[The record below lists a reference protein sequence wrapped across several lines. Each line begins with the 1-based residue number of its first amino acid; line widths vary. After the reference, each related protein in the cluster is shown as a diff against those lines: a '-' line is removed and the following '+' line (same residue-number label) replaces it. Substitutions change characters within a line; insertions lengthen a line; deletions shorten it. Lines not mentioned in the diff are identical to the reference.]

1 MGKKKGKKNKNKP
14 SNNNNENSINNA
26 DNNPNNNEEEEDKD
40 VSGKNPEL
48 KIDSKILMDII
59 NSNNSSKIYDLTTF
73 LTNFNYDILC
83 QEEDKREKEIFTIT
97 SINFLIPYLNLYF
110 SPNLNEYEKQIKYN
124 IISSII
130 NIFSN
135 FSENSKYE
143 INFKYIYNKI
153 LSEIFY
159 QSFSSFIT
167 ELKTNKITD
176 MIKYKTMLIL
186 FDLFQLYIDIIKNED
201 KINSAKGLIN
211 YDLIINVLIKEY
223 LFSDIHIDN
232 EIKNK
237 AQFLLFSLTTN
248 FYIEINDKNS
258 AKILLEK
265 TLNNSNKA
273 NMEPFLYFASFYL
286 AVCNKDINALKV
298 ILQVINNLTNDVD
311 NFNKNINDIIHF
323 LSKYFNLEEEKKE
336 NNDNDKDD
344 NIDNDDNVN
353 MNIINNNNN
362 EINISDEEM
371 EQKINSFLL
380 NCKTL
385 YGLLKIYSD
394 IIENL
399 NEGGG
404 GNPFPDDI
412 FLNNMTK
419 SINQLFNNAKKAIN
433 QCYNDN
439 FISNL
444 IKILKNIEKNNISS
458 YFMNNNDS
466 ILRIKEYLNEII
478 LLIIGIINNV
488 VLKIDKKFKKDD
500 INIILDI
507 IHVKLNNYK
516 SCDEQE
522 MTLIILLFRNIL
534 EKKIINI
541 ENIIENN
548 NKEEELNSLDYKLL
562 FCIFNYFLND
572 DYIKINII
580 DIVAFIYS
588 TEITN
593 DNNWYEIIK
602 EINNLLITLLYNEKS
617 IEIVSHV
624 INAFMDIYQGD
635 DPALNNILKNS
646 NVLNMMVKGT
656 KPFKQKMEN
665 LYKTNEITDDTYEYI
680 SETLTNMKRFIKY
693 KENI

>member
-1 MGKKKGKKNKNKP
+1 MGKRKGKKNKNK
-14 SNNNNENSINNA
+14 SKNNENSINN
-26 DNNPNNNEEEEDKD
+26 NNTTPNNEEEDKD
-40 VSGKNPEL
+40 TNVKNSEL
-48 KIDSKILMDII
+48 KIDSKVLLDAI
-59 NSNNSSKIYDLTTF
+59 NSNNSSTIYDLTTF

-83 QEEDKREKEIFTIT
+83 QEEDKREKEIFVIT

-159 QSFSSFIT
+159 QSFSSYIN
-167 ELKTNKITD
+167 ELKTNNIKD

-186 FDLFQLYIDIIKNED
+186 FDLFQLYIDIIKNDD
-201 KINSAKGLIN
+201 KINSSKGLIN
-211 YDLIINVLIKEY
+211 YDIIINVLIKEY
-223 LFSDIHIDN
+223 LFNNDISIDN
-232 EIKNK
+232 EIKNR

-258 AKILLEK
+258 TKILLNK
-265 TLNNSNKA
+265 TLDNLNKT
-273 NMEPFLYFASFYL
+273 NIQPFLNFASFYL

-298 ILQVINNLTNDVD
+298 NLQIINDLTNDVD

-323 LSKYFNLEEEKKE
+323 LSKYFNVEEENKE
-336 NNDNDKDD
+336 INKESN
-344 NIDNDDNVN
+344 DNDDNVN
-353 MNIINNNNN
+353 MNVINNNNN

-371 EQKINSFLL
+371 EKKINSFLL

-399 NEGGG
+399 NEPGGST
-404 GNPFPDDI
+404 PLSDDI
-412 FLNNMTK
+412 FLNNMIL

-433 QCYNDN
+433 QCYSDN
-439 FISNL
+439 FISSL
-444 IKILKNIEKNNISS
+444 IKILNNIEKNNISS

-500 INIILDI
+500 INIILSI
-507 IHVKLNNYK
+507 IHTKLNNYK
-516 SCDEQE
+516 SSDEQE

-541 ENIIENN
+541 ENIIEDN
-548 NKEEELNSLDYKLL
+548 NKDEDLNCLDYKLL

-593 DNNWYEIIK
+593 DKNWYEIIK

-635 DPALNNILKNS
+635 DPVLNDILKNS

-665 LYKTNEITDDTYEYI
+665 LFKTNEITDDTYEYI

>member
-1 MGKKKGKKNKNKP
+1 M
-14 SNNNNENSINNA
+14 
-26 DNNPNNNEEEEDKD
+26 
-40 VSGKNPEL
+40 
-48 KIDSKILMDII
+48 
-59 NSNNSSKIYDLTTF
+59 
-73 LTNFNYDILC
+73 
-83 QEEDKREKEIFTIT
+83 
-97 SINFLIPYLNLYF
+97 
-110 SPNLNEYEKQIKYN
+110 
-124 IISSII
+124 
-130 NIFSN
+130 
-135 FSENSKYE
+135 
-143 INFKYIYNKI
+143 
-153 LSEIFY
+153 
-159 QSFSSFIT
+159 
-167 ELKTNKITD
+167 
-176 MIKYKTMLIL
+176 
-186 FDLFQLYIDIIKNED
+186 
-201 KINSAKGLIN
+201 
-211 YDLIINVLIKEY
+211 NV
-223 LFSDIHIDN
+223 
-232 EIKNK
+232 
-237 AQFLLFSLTTN
+237 
-248 FYIEINDKNS
+248 
-258 AKILLEK
+258 
-265 TLNNSNKA
+265 
-273 NMEPFLYFASFYL
+273 
-286 AVCNKDINALKV
+286 
-298 ILQVINNLTNDVD
+298 
-311 NFNKNINDIIHF
+311 
-323 LSKYFNLEEEKKE
+323 
-336 NNDNDKDD
+336 
-344 NIDNDDNVN
+344 
-353 MNIINNNNN
+353 INNNNN

-399 NEGGG
+399 NEAGGST
-404 GNPFPDDI
+404 PLSDDI
-412 FLNNMTK
+412 FLNNMIL

-433 QCYNDN
+433 QCYSDN
-439 FISNL
+439 FISSL
-444 IKILKNIEKNNISS
+444 IKILNNIEKNNISS

-500 INIILDI
+500 INIILSI
-507 IHVKLNNYK
+507 IHTKLNNYK
-516 SCDEQE
+516 SSDEQE

-541 ENIIENN
+541 ENIIEDN
-548 NKEEELNSLDYKLL
+548 NKDEDLNCLDYKLL

-593 DNNWYEIIK
+593 DKNWYEIIK

-635 DPALNNILKNS
+635 DPVLNDILKNS

-665 LYKTNEITDDTYEYI
+665 LFKTNEITDDTYEYI

-693 KENI
+693 KANI

>member
-1 MGKKKGKKNKNKP
+1 MGKKKGKKNKNNSK
-14 SNNNNENSINNA
+14 NNENSINNI
-26 DNNPNNNEEEEDKD
+26 NNNIPNNEDEDKD
-40 VSGKNPEL
+40 SGGKNTEL
-48 KIDSKILMDII
+48 KIDSKVLIDII

-73 LTNFNYDILC
+73 LTNYNYDILC
-83 QEEDKREKEIFTIT
+83 QEEDKREKEIFVIT

-110 SPNLNEYEKQIKYN
+110 SQNLNEYEKQIKYN

-159 QSFSSFIT
+159 QSFSSFVN
-167 ELKTNKITD
+167 ELKTNNITD

-186 FDLFQLYIDIIKNED
+186 FDLFQLYIDIIKNDD
-201 KINSAKGLIN
+201 KINSFKGLIN
-211 YDLIINVLIKEY
+211 YDIIINVLIKEY
-223 LFSDIHIDN
+223 LFNNDIDN
-232 EIKNK
+232 EIKNR

-248 FYIEINDKNS
+248 FYIEINEKNS
-258 AKILLEK
+258 TKILLNK
-265 TLNNSNKA
+265 TINNSNKT
-273 NMEPFLYFASFYL
+273 NIEPFLYFTSFYL

-298 ILQVINNLTNDVD
+298 NLQIINDLTNDVE

-323 LSKYFNLEEEKKE
+323 LSKYFNLEEENKE
-336 NNDNDKDD
+336 NNDKKDNND
-344 NIDNDDNVN
+344 NNDNVN
-353 MNIINNNNN
+353 MNVINNN

-399 NEGGG
+399 NEDGGG
-404 GNPFPDDI
+404 TPLPDDI
-412 FLNNMTK
+412 FLNNITF
-419 SINQLFNNAKKAIN
+419 SINQLFNNTKKAIN

-439 FISNL
+439 FISTL
-444 IKILKNIEKNNISS
+444 IKILNSIEKNNISS

-500 INIILDI
+500 IIIILSI

-516 SCDEQE
+516 SIDEQE

-541 ENIIENN
+541 ENIIEDN
-548 NKEEELNSLDYKLL
+548 NKDEDLNSLDYKLL

-593 DNNWYEIIK
+593 DKNWYEIIK

-635 DPALNNILKNS
+635 DPILNDILKNS
-646 NVLNMMVKGT
+646 NVLNIMIKGT
-656 KPFKQKMEN
+656 KPFKHKMEN
-665 LYKTNEITDDTYEYI
+665 LHKTNEITDDTYEYI

>member
-1 MGKKKGKKNKNKP
+1 MGKKKGKKNKIN
-14 SNNNNENSINNA
+14 SNNNENSINN
-26 DNNPNNNEEEEDKD
+26 NNNIQNNNEKEDKD
-40 VSGKNPEL
+40 IIGKNIDL
-48 KIDSKILMDII
+48 KIDSKVLLDII

-73 LTNFNYDILC
+73 LTNYNYDILC
-83 QEEDKREKEIFTIT
+83 QEEDKREKEIFVLT
-97 SINFLIPYLNLYF
+97 SIDFLIPYLNLYF
-110 SPNLNEYEKQIKYN
+110 SQNLNEYEKQIKYN

-143 INFKYIYNKI
+143 INYKYIYNKI

-159 QSFSSFIT
+159 QSFSSFIK
-167 ELKTNKITD
+167 EIKTNNIKDI
-176 MIKYKTMLIL
+176 IKYKTILIL
-186 FDLFQLYIDIIKNED
+186 FDLFQLYIDIIKNDD
-201 KINSAKGLIN
+201 KINSSKGIIN
-211 YDLIINVLIKEY
+211 YDLIINVLINEY
-223 LFSDIHIDN
+223 LFNDIDN
-232 EIKNK
+232 EIKSK

-248 FYIEINDKNS
+248 FYIEIKDKNS
-258 AKILLEK
+258 TKILLNNM
-265 TLNNSNKA
+265 LSNSNKT
-273 NMEPFLYFASFYL
+273 NIEPFLYFTSFYL
-286 AVCNKDINALKV
+286 SVCNKDINALK
-298 ILQVINNLTNDVD
+298 INLQIINDLTNDVD
-311 NFNKNINDIIHF
+311 KFNKNINEIIYF
-323 LSKYFNLEEEKKE
+323 LSKYFNLEEENKE
-336 NNDNDKDD
+336 NNDK
-344 NIDNDDNVN
+344 I
-353 MNIINNNNN
+353 NIINNN
-362 EINISDEEM
+362 ELNISDEEM
-371 EQKINSFLL
+371 EQKLNSFLL

-399 NEGGG
+399 NEGGSSI
-404 GNPFPDDI
+404 PFSDDI
-412 FLNNMTK
+412 FLNNMTI
-419 SINQLFNNAKKAIN
+419 SINQLFNNAKKDIN

-439 FISNL
+439 FISTL
-444 IKILKNIEKNNISS
+444 IKILDNIEKNNISS

-466 ILRIKEYLNEII
+466 ILRIKEYLNEIT
-478 LLIIGIINNV
+478 LLIIGIINNAV
-488 VLKIDKKFKKDD
+488 IKIDKKFKKEDF
-500 INIILDI
+500 NIILNI
-507 IHVKLNNYK
+507 IHVKLNKYK
-516 SCDEQE
+516 SSDEQE

-548 NKEEELNSLDYKLL
+548 NKDEDLNSLDYKLL
-562 FCIFNYFLND
+562 FCVFNYYLND

-588 TEITN
+588 IEITN

-602 EINNLLITLLYNEKS
+602 EINNLLITLLYNEKN

-635 DPALNNILKNS
+635 DPILNKILKNS
-646 NVLNMMVKGT
+646 NVLNIMIKGI

-665 LYKTNEITDDTYEYI
+665 FYKTNEITDDTYEYI

>member
-1 MGKKKGKKNKNKP
+1 MGKKKGKKNKNNSK
-14 SNNNNENSINNA
+14 NNENSINI
-26 DNNPNNNEEEEDKD
+26 NNTTPNNENKEEDKD
-40 VSGKNPEL
+40 ISGKNSEL
-48 KIDSKILMDII
+48 KIDSKVLLDAI
-59 NSNNSSKIYDLTTF
+59 NSNNSSTIYDLTTF
-73 LTNFNYDILC
+73 LTNFNYDMLC
-83 QEEDKREKEIFTIT
+83 QEEDKREKEIFVIT

-159 QSFSSFIT
+159 QSFSSYIN
-167 ELKTNKITD
+167 ELKTNNIKD

-186 FDLFQLYIDIIKNED
+186 FDLFQLYIDIIKNDD
-201 KINSAKGLIN
+201 KINSSKGLIN
-211 YDLIINVLIKEY
+211 YDIIINVLIKEY
-223 LFSDIHIDN
+223 LFNNDISIDN
-232 EIKNK
+232 EIKNR

-258 AKILLEK
+258 TKILLSK
-265 TLNNSNKA
+265 TLDNLNKT
-273 NMEPFLYFASFYL
+273 NIQPFLNFASFYL

-298 ILQVINNLTNDVD
+298 NLQIINDLTNDVD

-323 LSKYFNLEEEKKE
+323 LSKYFNVEEENKE
-336 NNDNDKDD
+336 INKESNDND
-344 NIDNDDNVN
+344 NNVN
-353 MNIINNNNN
+353 MNVINNNNN

-399 NEGGG
+399 NEAGGS
-404 GNPFPDDI
+404 NPLSDDI
-412 FLNNMTK
+412 FLNNMIL

-433 QCYNDN
+433 QCYSDN
-439 FISNL
+439 FISSL
-444 IKILKNIEKNNISS
+444 IKILNNIEKNNISS

-500 INIILDI
+500 INIILSI
-507 IHVKLNNYK
+507 IHTKLNNYK
-516 SCDEQE
+516 SSDEQE

-541 ENIIENN
+541 ENIIEDN
-548 NKEEELNSLDYKLL
+548 NKDEDLNCLDYKLL

-593 DNNWYEIIK
+593 DKNWYEIIK

-635 DPALNNILKNS
+635 DPVLNDILKNS

-665 LYKTNEITDDTYEYI
+665 LFKTNEITDDTYEYI

>member
-1 MGKKKGKKNKNKP
+1 MGKKKGKKNKIN
-14 SNNNNENSINNA
+14 SNNNENSINN
-26 DNNPNNNEEEEDKD
+26 NNNIQNNNEKEDKD
-40 VSGKNPEL
+40 IIGKNIDL
-48 KIDSKILMDII
+48 KIDSKVLLDII

-73 LTNFNYDILC
+73 LTNYNYDILC
-83 QEEDKREKEIFTIT
+83 QEEDKREKEIFVLT
-97 SINFLIPYLNLYF
+97 SIDFLIPYLNLYF
-110 SPNLNEYEKQIKYN
+110 SQNLNEYEKQIKYN

-143 INFKYIYNKI
+143 INYKYIYNKI

-159 QSFSSFIT
+159 QSFSSFIK
-167 ELKTNKITD
+167 EIKTNNIKDI
-176 MIKYKTMLIL
+176 IKYKTILIL
-186 FDLFQLYIDIIKNED
+186 FDLFQLYIDIIKNDD
-201 KINSAKGLIN
+201 KINSSKGIIN
-211 YDLIINVLIKEY
+211 YDLIINVLINEY
-223 LFSDIHIDN
+223 LFNDIDN
-232 EIKNK
+232 EIKSK

-248 FYIEINDKNS
+248 FYIEIKDKNS
-258 AKILLEK
+258 TKILLNNM
-265 TLNNSNKA
+265 LSNSNKT
-273 NMEPFLYFASFYL
+273 NIEPFLYFTSFYL
-286 AVCNKDINALKV
+286 SVCNKDINALK
-298 ILQVINNLTNDVD
+298 INLQIINDFTNDVD
-311 NFNKNINDIIHF
+311 KFNKNINEIIYF
-323 LSKYFNLEEEKKE
+323 LSKYFNLEEENKE
-336 NNDNDKDD
+336 NNDK
-344 NIDNDDNVN
+344 I
-353 MNIINNNNN
+353 NIINNN
-362 EINISDEEM
+362 ELNISDEEM
-371 EQKINSFLL
+371 EQKLNSFLL

-399 NEGGG
+399 NEGGSSI
-404 GNPFPDDI
+404 PFSDDI
-412 FLNNMTK
+412 FLNNMTI
-419 SINQLFNNAKKAIN
+419 SINQLFNNAKKDIN

-439 FISNL
+439 FISTL
-444 IKILKNIEKNNISS
+444 IKILDNIEKNNISS

-466 ILRIKEYLNEII
+466 ILRIKEYLNEIT
-478 LLIIGIINNV
+478 LLIIGIINNAV
-488 VLKIDKKFKKDD
+488 IKIDKKFKKEDF
-500 INIILDI
+500 NIILNI
-507 IHVKLNNYK
+507 IHVKLNKYK
-516 SCDEQE
+516 SSDEQE

-548 NKEEELNSLDYKLL
+548 NKDEDLNSLDYKLL
-562 FCIFNYFLND
+562 FCVFNYYLND

-588 TEITN
+588 IEITN

-602 EINNLLITLLYNEKS
+602 EINNLLITLLYNEKN

-635 DPALNNILKNS
+635 DPILNKILKNS
-646 NVLNMMVKGT
+646 NVLNIMIKGI

-665 LYKTNEITDDTYEYI
+665 FYKTNEITDDTYEYI

>member
-1 MGKKKGKKNKNKP
+1 MGKKKGKKNKNNSK
-14 SNNNNENSINNA
+14 NNENSINN
-26 DNNPNNNEEEEDKD
+26 NNNNIPNNEDEDKD
-40 VSGKNPEL
+40 TGGKNTEL
-48 KIDSKILMDII
+48 KIDSKVLIDII

-73 LTNFNYDILC
+73 LSNYNYDILC
-83 QEEDKREKEIFTIT
+83 QEEDKREKEIFVIT
-97 SINFLIPYLNLYF
+97 SINFLIPYLNLYL

-159 QSFSSFIT
+159 QSFSSFVN
-167 ELKTNKITD
+167 ELKTNNITD

-186 FDLFQLYIDIIKNED
+186 FDLFQLYIDIIKNDD
-201 KINSAKGLIN
+201 KINSSKGLIN
-211 YDLIINVLIKEY
+211 YDIIINVLIKEY
-223 LFSDIHIDN
+223 LFNNDIDN
-232 EIKNK
+232 EIKNR

-248 FYIEINDKNS
+248 FYIEINEKNS
-258 AKILLEK
+258 TKILLNK
-265 TLNNSNKA
+265 TINNSNKT
-273 NMEPFLYFASFYL
+273 NIEPFLYFTSFYL

-298 ILQVINNLTNDVD
+298 NLEIINNLTNDVD
-311 NFNKNINDIIHF
+311 NFNKNINDFIHF
-323 LSKYFNLEEEKKE
+323 LSKYFNLEEENNDKKD
-336 NNDNDKDD
+336 NNDN
-344 NIDNDDNVN
+344 NDNVN
-353 MNIINNNNN
+353 MNVINNN

-404 GNPFPDDI
+404 GTPFSDDI
-412 FLNNMTK
+412 FLNNMTF

-439 FISNL
+439 FISAL
-444 IKILKNIEKNNISS
+444 IKILNNIEKNNISS

-500 INIILDI
+500 IIIILSI

-516 SCDEQE
+516 SIDEQE

-534 EKKIINI
+534 EKKLINI
-541 ENIIENN
+541 ENIIEDN
-548 NKEEELNSLDYKLL
+548 NKDEDLNCLDYKLL

-593 DNNWYEIIK
+593 DKNWYEIIK

-635 DPALNNILKNS
+635 DPVLNDILKNS
-646 NVLNMMVKGT
+646 NVLNIMVKGT
-656 KPFKQKMEN
+656 KPFKHKMEN

>member
-1 MGKKKGKKNKNKP
+1 MGKKKGKKNKNNSK
-14 SNNNNENSINNA
+14 NNENSINI
-26 DNNPNNNEEEEDKD
+26 NNTTPNNGNKEEDKD
-40 VSGKNPEL
+40 ISGKNSEL
-48 KIDSKILMDII
+48 KIDSKVLLDAI
-59 NSNNSSKIYDLTTF
+59 NSNNSSTIYDLTTF

-83 QEEDKREKEIFTIT
+83 QEEDKREKEIFVIT

-159 QSFSSFIT
+159 QSFSSYIN
-167 ELKTNKITD
+167 ELKTNNIKD

-186 FDLFQLYIDIIKNED
+186 FDLFQLYIDIIKNDD
-201 KINSAKGLIN
+201 KINSSKGLIN
-211 YDLIINVLIKEY
+211 YDIIINVLIKEY
-223 LFSDIHIDN
+223 LFNNDISIDN
-232 EIKNK
+232 EIKNR

-258 AKILLEK
+258 TKILLNK
-265 TLNNSNKA
+265 TLDNSNKT
-273 NMEPFLYFASFYL
+273 NIQPFLNFASFYL

-298 ILQVINNLTNDVD
+298 NLQIINDLTNDVD

-323 LSKYFNLEEEKKE
+323 LSKYFNVEEENKE
-336 NNDNDKDD
+336 INKESN
-344 NIDNDDNVN
+344 DNDDNVN
-353 MNIINNNNN
+353 MNVINNNNN

-399 NEGGG
+399 NEAGDST
-404 GNPFPDDI
+404 PLSDDI
-412 FLNNMTK
+412 FLNNMIL

-433 QCYNDN
+433 QCYSDN
-439 FISNL
+439 FISSL
-444 IKILKNIEKNNISS
+444 IKILNNIEKNNISS

-500 INIILDI
+500 INIILSI
-507 IHVKLNNYK
+507 IHTKLNNYK
-516 SCDEQE
+516 SSDEQE

-541 ENIIENN
+541 ENIIEDN
-548 NKEEELNSLDYKLL
+548 NKDEDLNCLDYKLL

-593 DNNWYEIIK
+593 DKNWYEIIK

-635 DPALNNILKNS
+635 DPVLNDILKNS

-665 LYKTNEITDDTYEYI
+665 LFKTNEITDDTYEYI

>member
-1 MGKKKGKKNKNKP
+1 MGKKKGKKNKNNSK
-14 SNNNNENSINNA
+14 NNENSINI
-26 DNNPNNNEEEEDKD
+26 NNTTPNNGNKEEDKD
-40 VSGKNPEL
+40 ISGKNSEL
-48 KIDSKILMDII
+48 KIDSKVLLDAI
-59 NSNNSSKIYDLTTF
+59 NSNNSSTIYDLTTF

-83 QEEDKREKEIFTIT
+83 QEEDKREKEIFVIT

-159 QSFSSFIT
+159 QSFLSYT
-167 ELKTNKITD
+167 NELKTNNIKD
-176 MIKYKTMLIL
+176 MIKYKTIMIL
-186 FDLFQLYIDIIKNED
+186 FDLFQLYIDIIKNDD
-201 KINSAKGLIN
+201 KINSSKGLIN
-211 YDLIINVLIKEY
+211 YDIIINVLIKEY
-223 LFSDIHIDN
+223 LFNNDISIDN
-232 EIKNK
+232 EIKNR

-258 AKILLEK
+258 TKILLNK
-265 TLNNSNKA
+265 TLDNWNKT
-273 NMEPFLYFASFYL
+273 NIQPFLNFASFYL
-286 AVCNKDINALKV
+286 AVCNKDINTLK
-298 ILQVINNLTNDVD
+298 INLQIINDLTNDVD

-323 LSKYFNLEEEKKE
+323 LSKYFNVEEENKE
-336 NNDNDKDD
+336 INKESNNDND
-344 NIDNDDNVN
+344 NNVN
-353 MNIINNNNN
+353 MNVINNNNN

-399 NEGGG
+399 NEAGGS
-404 GNPFPDDI
+404 NSLSDDI
-412 FLNNMTK
+412 FLNNMIL

-433 QCYNDN
+433 QCYSDN
-439 FISNL
+439 FISSL
-444 IKILKNIEKNNISS
+444 IKILNNIEKNNISS

-500 INIILDI
+500 INIILSI
-507 IHVKLNNYK
+507 IHTKLNNYK
-516 SCDEQE
+516 SSDEQE
-522 MTLIILLFRNIL
+522 ITLIILLFRNIL

-541 ENIIENN
+541 ENIIEDN
-548 NKEEELNSLDYKLL
+548 NKDEDLNCLDYKLL

-572 DYIKINII
+572 DYIKINTI

-593 DNNWYEIIK
+593 DKNWYEIIK

-635 DPALNNILKNS
+635 DPVLNDILKNS

-665 LYKTNEITDDTYEYI
+665 LFKTNEITDDTYEYI

>member
-1 MGKKKGKKNKNKP
+1 MGKKKGKKNKNNSK
-14 SNNNNENSINNA
+14 NNENSINN
-26 DNNPNNNEEEEDKD
+26 NNPIPNNEEEDKD
-40 VSGKNPEL
+40 TNGKNSEL
-48 KIDSKILMDII
+48 KIDSKVLLDAI
-59 NSNNSSKIYDLTTF
+59 NSNNSSTIYDLTTF

-83 QEEDKREKEIFTIT
+83 QEEDKREKEIFVIT

-110 SPNLNEYEKQIKYN
+110 SPNLNEYEKQIKHN

-159 QSFSSFIT
+159 QSFLSFIN
-167 ELKTNKITD
+167 ELKTNNITG

-186 FDLFQLYIDIIKNED
+186 FDLFQLYIDIIKNDE
-201 KINSAKGLIN
+201 KINSSKGLIN
-211 YDLIINVLIKEY
+211 YDIIINILIKDY
-223 LFSDIHIDN
+223 LFNNDVSIDN
-232 EIKNK
+232 EIKNR

-248 FYIEINDKNS
+248 FYIELNDKNS
-258 AKILLEK
+258 TKMLLNK
-265 TLNNSNKA
+265 TLDNSNKT
-273 NMEPFLYFASFYL
+273 NLQPFLHFTSFYL

-298 ILQVINNLTNDVD
+298 NLQIINDLTNDVD
-311 NFNKNINDIIHF
+311 KFNKDINDIIHF
-323 LSKYFNLEEEKKE
+323 LSKYFNIEEENKE
-336 NNDNDKDD
+336 SN
-344 NIDNDDNVN
+344 DNDDNVN
-353 MNIINNNNN
+353 MNVINNNNN

-399 NEGGG
+399 NECGGTI
-404 GNPFPDDI
+404 PPSDDI
-412 FLNNMTK
+412 FLNNMTV
-419 SINQLFNNAKKAIN
+419 SINQLFNHAKKAIN
-433 QCYNDN
+433 QCYSDN
-439 FISNL
+439 FISSL
-444 IKILKNIEKNNISS
+444 IKILNNIEKNNISS

-488 VLKIDKKFKKDD
+488 VIKIDKKFKKDD
-500 INIILDI
+500 INIILSI
-507 IHVKLNNYK
+507 IHTKLNNYK
-516 SCDEQE
+516 SSDEQE

-541 ENIIENN
+541 ENIIEGN
-548 NKEEELNSLDYKLL
+548 NKDEDLNSLDYKLL

-593 DNNWYEIIK
+593 DKNWYEIIK

-635 DPALNNILKNS
+635 DPVLNDILKNS

-665 LYKTNEITDDTYEYI
+665 LFKTNEITDDTYEYI